1 MWTKLLGHIITIASD
16 SGLLSVAFLLSSR
29 NSQNI
34 GHANMKGFTVYVEV
48 VMFCSGGQCNVEEPL
63 REPWPCEELLTAS

>member
-1 MWTKLLGHIITIASD
+1 MPIE
-16 SGLLSVAFLLSSR
+16 VATVSIFTPFNFAVLLSSR

-48 VMFCSGGQCNVEEPL
+48 VMFCSGGQCNAEEPL
-63 REPWPCEELLTAS
+63 CEPWPCEELLTAS

>member
-1 MWTKLLGHIITIASD
+1 MPIE
-16 SGLLSVAFLLSSR
+16 VATVSIFTPFNFAVLLSSR